1 MADWEKLTKTD
12 PVRYTCHKMYDN
24 ALQRA
29 KRKGY
34 DFNITT
40 NYLIQIAPTYCPV
53 FGWELKYGKGQLRH
67 YSASIDR
74 IEPDRGY
81 VIGNVRIISNLA
93 NAMKSNAS
101 DEDLR
106 KFAKW
111 VLR

>member
-1 MADWEKLTKTD
+1 MADWNKLAAND
-12 PVRYTCHKMYDN
+12 PVRYSCHKMYDN
-24 ALQRA
+24 ARQRS

-34 DFNITT
+34 AFDITT

-53 FGWELKYGKGQLRH
+53 FGWELKYGAGKLR
-67 YSASIDR
+67 YCSASIDR
-74 IEPDRGY
+74 IVPDKGY
-81 VIGNVRIISNLA
+81 VIGNVRIISSLA

-101 DEDLR
+101 DEELR